1 MSSSP
6 IFGFSSI
13 SHILVLSALT
23 LQLVGYG
30 LLFSTSTV
38 RRICCSHACWCR
50 GCGSAS
56 YASIPPGLSPQL
68 LQCCIIPW
76 GFLLRFWHP
85 VVSFRFTCNRTSRC
99 DSRAGSCAD
108 FISVRFHSVS
118 HHSFGWIIGAFVSA
132 RLARR
137 AYAITGDGASKRI
150 RPRFVAANW
159 FHQYDTFCRHLCMV
173 VVVRVCAFDLALLV

>member
-1 MSSSP
+1 MVYYFQLPLLGASAVHMLA
-6 IFGFSSI
+6 GVEDA
-13 SHILVLSALT
+13 VL
-23 LQLVGYG
+23 
-30 LLFSTSTV
+30 
-38 RRICCSHACWCR
+38 RRMPPFRQTCR
-50 GCGSAS
+50 RNFCTCG
-56 YASIPPGLSPQL
+56 
-68 LQCCIIPW
+68 IIPW
-76 GFLLRFWHP
+76 GFSPSLWHP

-108 FISVRFHSVS
+108 FISVRYHSVS